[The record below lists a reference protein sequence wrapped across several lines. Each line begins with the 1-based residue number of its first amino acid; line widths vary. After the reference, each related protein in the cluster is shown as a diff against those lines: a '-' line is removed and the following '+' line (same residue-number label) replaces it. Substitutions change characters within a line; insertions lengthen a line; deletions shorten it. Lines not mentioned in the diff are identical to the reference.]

1 VRIHTTFA
9 WWLIFVAAAGPVGA
23 QKLKIDVP
31 IKELEE
37 RAQRDSNDAT
47 AHYNLA
53 LGYWSKRKWDD
64 ADAQLKRAVELD
76 PRFAPAALAM
86 AYLPLA
92 NERGGRIEWRPMGGG
107 NWWVRFV
114 AEDSVIQR
122 FDNFYRK
129 AFTLDPLVDIR
140 IAVAAEYRDGS
151 HVDNYDRALYAYND
165 GKWDE
170 AYRRFGE
177 MVPDSNDYRSYP
189 QRYERVLWYHGLAA
203 SRVGKH
209 DDAIRDMQWLVDRSQ
224 RREASDTMFRVPLRT
239 NEYRYV
245 LAFVKQRAG
254 DLNGAVAGYQD
265 AITNDL
271 GLFPAHIRIA
281 EIYEG
286 SRQWTQAIA
295 ARRHAIDASPDDPS
309 LQLDLGWTLV
319 KAGQF
324 AEAETELSEAVRR
337 APRDARA
344 PYYLALVQQ
353 QLGKT
358 ADAKQSFQRFIAIA
372 PSRYERQIADARTR
386 LATLR

>member
-1 VRIHTTFA
+1 
-9 WWLIFVAAAGPVGA
+9 
-23 QKLKIDVP
+23 
-31 IKELEE
+31 
-37 RAQRDSNDAT
+37 
-47 AHYNLA
+47 
-53 LGYWSKRKWDD
+53 
-64 ADAQLKRAVELD
+64 
-76 PRFAPAALAM
+76 
-86 AYLPLA
+86 
-92 NERGGRIEWRPMGGG
+92 
-107 NWWVRFV
+107 
-114 AEDSVIQR
+114 
-122 FDNFYRK
+122 
-129 AFTLDPLVDIR
+129 
-140 IAVAAEYRDGS
+140 
-151 HVDNYDRALYAYND
+151 
-165 GKWDE
+165 
-170 AYRRFGE
+170 
-177 MVPDSNDYRSYP
+177 
-189 QRYERVLWYHGLAA
+189 
-203 SRVGKH
+203 
-209 DDAIRDMQWLVDRSQ
+209 MQWLVDRSQ